1 MSTAHAI
8 AAVTKVLVNLID
20 DGLKAAS
27 LAGIVGSDV
36 TVSAIPPRRVDLSGD
51 SDPNQLN
58 LFLYLARPNQAG
70 SGFDLP
76 TRDSSG
82 ARTRNTPL
90 ALDLYYLA
98 TAYGAA
104 DFNAQMILGHT
115 LQVFHENPILARD
128 AIRAKL
134 KPSAVP
140 TNAEQALS
148 ESGIADQVELIKV
161 STENLTTED
170 LSRLWSALGAEYRP
184 SVAYR
189 VTVILIEAN
198 ASTKSGLPVLQR
210 RVYVRPLQSPVIE
223 RLASKSAAADPALED
238 QPILPGHILVLAG
251 KNLRG
256 ELTRIVIDGVKQDA
270 PGAFISAARIDAPLP
285 ATLRAGPHGVQI
297 VHDLAM
303 GVPPTPH
310 TGTESNILTFLL
322 RPTIAAPVTATATQ
336 ITLELHP
343 PVTPEQTL
351 RILLN
356 ELTPPAT
363 RSARAY
369 SFSAPSGNDID
380 VGAGEIE
387 TDTVAFDHRGV
398 LAGDYLVR
406 VQVDGAESVLE
417 VDAGTGAF
425 SNPSVTIA

>member
-8 AAVTKVLVNLID
+8 AAVTKVLVNLVD
-20 DGLKAAS
+20 DGLKSAN

-36 TVSAIPPRRVDLSGD
+36 TVSAIPPRRVDLSGE

-58 LFLYLARPNQAG
+58 LFLYLAKPNQAG

-76 TRDSSG
+76 TRDSAG

-104 DFNAQMILGHT
+104 DFNAHMILGHT
-115 LQVFHENPILARD
+115 LQVFHESPILARD

-140 TNAEQALS
+140 TNAEQALA

-161 STENLTTED
+161 TPENLTTED

-184 SVAYR
+184 SMAYR
-189 VTVILIEAN
+189 VTVILMEAK
-198 ASTKSGLPVLQR
+198 ASTKTGLPVLQR
-210 RVYVRPLQSPVIE
+210 RVYVRPLNTPVIE
-223 RLASKSAAADPALED
+223 HLAAKAATAEPAVEN
-238 QPILPGHILVLAG
+238 QPILPGYILVLAG

-256 ELTRIVIDGVKQDA
+256 ELTRIVVDGVKMDA
-270 PGAFISAARIDAPLP
+270 PGGLISPARVDVPLP
-285 ATLRAGPHGVQI
+285 PTLRAGPHGIQI
-297 VHDLAM
+297 VHELAM
-303 GVPPTPH
+303 GVPPVPH
-310 TGTESNILTFLL
+310 TGAESNILTFLL
-322 RPTIAAPVTATATQ
+322 RPTITAPVNATATQ
-336 ITLELHP
+336 ITLEIHP
-343 PVTPEQTL
+343 PVSPQQTL

-356 ELTPPAT
+356 ELAPPAN
-363 RSARAY
+363 RPARAF
-369 SFSAPSGNDID
+369 SFAGPIGNSID
-380 VGAGEIE
+380 VDAGETE

-398 LAGDYLVR
+398 LAGEYLVR

-417 VDAGTGAF
+417 TDAMTGAF
-425 SNPSVTIA
+425 SEPTVTFP

>member
-8 AAVTKVLVNLID
+8 AAVTKVLVNLVD
-20 DGLKAAS
+20 DALKAAS

-36 TVSAIPPRRVDLSGD
+36 AVSAIPPRRVDLSGD

-70 SGFDLP
+70 GGFDLP
-76 TRDSSG
+76 TRDASG

-104 DFNAQMILGHT
+104 DFNAHMILGHT

-140 TNAEQALS
+140 TNAEQALA

-210 RVYVRPLQSPVIE
+210 RVYVRPLSTPVIE
-223 RLASKSAAADPALED
+223 RIATKSAAAASAVEN
-238 QPILPGHILVLAG
+238 QPILPGYILVLAG
-251 KNLRG
+251 KNLQG
-256 ELTRIVIDGVKQDA
+256 ELTRVVVDGVKLDA
-270 PGAFISAARIDAPLP
+270 PGAFISAARVDVPLP
-285 ATLRAGPHGVQI
+285 PDLRAGPHGVQI
-297 VHDLAM
+297 VHELAM

-322 RPTIAAPVTATATQ
+322 RPTITAPVTATATA
-336 ITLELHP
+336 IIVELHP

-351 RILLN
+351 RVLLN
-356 ELTPPAT
+356 ELAPPAN
-363 RSARAY
+363 RAARAY
-369 SFSAPSGNDID
+369 SFAGPIGNGID
-380 VGAGEIE
+380 VGAGETE
-387 TDTVAFDHRGV
+387 TDTVEFEHRGV
-398 LAGDYLVR
+398 LGGEYLVR

-417 VDAGTGAF
+417 TNVATGAF
-425 SNPSVTIA
+425 SKPSVTFP

>member
-8 AAVTKVLVNLID
+8 AAVTKVLVNLVD
-20 DGLKAAS
+20 DGLKAAN

-36 TVSAIPPRRVDLSGD
+36 TVSAIPPRRVDLSGE

-76 TRDSSG
+76 TRDSAG

-98 TAYGAA
+98 TAYGSA
-104 DFNAQMILGHT
+104 DFSAHIILGHA
-115 LQVFHENPILARD
+115 LQVFHESPILARD

-140 TNAEQALS
+140 TNAEQALA
-148 ESGIADQVELIKV
+148 ESGIADQVELIKI

-210 RVYVRPLQSPVIE
+210 RVYVRPLSTPVIE
-223 RLASKSAAADPALED
+223 RLAAKSAAAEPAMEN
-238 QPILPGHILVLAG
+238 QPILPGYVLVLAG
-251 KNLRG
+251 KNLQG
-256 ELTRIVIDGVKQDA
+256 ELTRIVVDGVKLDT
-270 PGAFISAARIDAPLP
+270 PGAFISAARVDVPLP
-285 ATLRAGPHGVQI
+285 PTLRAGPHGVQI
-297 VHDLAM
+297 VHELAM

-322 RPTIAAPVTATATQ
+322 RPTITAAVNATATQ

-343 PVTPEQTL
+343 SVTPEQTL
-351 RILLN
+351 RVLLN
-356 ELTPPAT
+356 ELAPPAN
-363 RSARAY
+363 RPARAY
-369 SFSAPSGNDID
+369 SFSAPIGNGID
-380 VGAGEIE
+380 VVAGETE
-387 TDTVAFDHRGV
+387 TDTVAFDHRGI
-398 LAGDYLVR
+398 LAGQYLVR

-417 VDAGTGAF
+417 TDAVTGAF
-425 SNPSVTIA
+425 SKPSVTFP